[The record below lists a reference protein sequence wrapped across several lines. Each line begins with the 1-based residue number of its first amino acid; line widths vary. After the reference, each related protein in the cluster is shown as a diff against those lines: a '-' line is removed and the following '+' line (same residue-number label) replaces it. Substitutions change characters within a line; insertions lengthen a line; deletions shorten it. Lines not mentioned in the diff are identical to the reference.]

1 MAEIIALDPPIDAV
15 VEEENVGFD
24 FGQVLDPAVAIVA
37 IAAMNIYVI
46 EGADPTPGMR
56 ILGSPLIVASP
67 TTGVTMQCVIQRFGQ
82 MLDGV
87 VYGLQCLVTTTDGQ
101 TLACDAQLRSR
112 APFS

>member
-67 TTGVTMQCVIQRFGQ
+67 TTGVPTQCVIQRFGPPARC
-82 MLDGV
+82 DV
-87 VYGLQCLVTTTDGQ
+87 ECNRVTRRPHDVG
-101 TLACDAQLRSR
+101 SVN
-112 APFS
+112 SGN